1 MILKLLFLKTG
12 FFVFVIL
19 KLILKNISNSFY
31 KGIGGY
37 FEIILPL
44 NPQQDPPKRPL
55 FSENT
60 TCCASSFI
68 IDCKNAFSIF

>member
-1 MILKLLFLKTG
+1 MGFWLLC
-12 FFVFVIL
+12 FVIL

-44 NPQQDPPKRPL
+44 QPPLRSPNPKKTALKNYRLIKIKL
-55 FSENT
+55 FDYLIVKNT
-60 TCCASSFI
+60 F
-68 IDCKNAFSIF
+68 